1 MNPLADKVHK
11 QGFNSHPYISS
22 SKFSADWRAT
32 ATSMAVLTLS
42 LCVKVLGWLEKK
54 KKERKE
60 ERKKNEQFCILTV
73 SGRPPTLK
81 YT

>member
-11 QGFNSHPYISS
+11 QGFNNHPYMYISS

-42 LCVKVLGWLEKK
+42 LRVKVLGWLEKK
-54 KKERKE
+54 KKGKKG
-60 ERKKNEQFCILTV
+60 RKKK
-73 SGRPPTLK
+73 R
-81 YT
+81 